1 MSGCFSGILVV
12 RVGVFQRGK
21 LPPDHGR
28 LWINSPA
35 ELSQAVPGAV
45 FSGSAPPKALGPCD
59 VSEPSGRVRVFAQG
73 NVLQVDAMLGL
84 CFAMEGLRAI
94 SRP

>member
-1 MSGCFSGILVV
+1 MSGCLSGILVV

-21 LPPDHGR
+21 LPAHQGR

-35 ELSQAVPGAV
+35 KLSQAVPGAV
-45 FSGSAPPKALGPCD
+45 FSGSAPRKALGPCD
-59 VSEPSGRVRVFAQG
+59 VSEPSSRVWVIAQG

-84 CFAMEGLRAI
+84 RFAMEGLRAI